1 MSEWI
6 KLIAYAMITL
16 FLGVLL
22 REFGFRGARLFSI
35 LGTVTVIGA
44 LIISVGNASPIGAY
58 LSDGVNKEY
67 ASMILKIIGVGYVSG
82 ICSDICTDLGEMG
95 LSGAVAMIGKIEIVL
110 ISLPCAKEIIE
121 RGLALI

>member
-16 FLGVLL
+16 FLGVMLK
-22 REFGFRGARLFSI
+22 EFGFHGARLFSI

-44 LIISVGNASPIGAY
+44 LVISVGNITTESSSFLNGTDAKYTA
-58 LSDGVNKEY
+58 
-67 ASMILKIIGVGYVSG
+67 MILKIIGIGYFSG
-82 ICSDICTDLGEMG
+82 ICSDICAELGELG
-95 LSGAVAMIGKIEIVL
+95 LSGAVSLIGRIEIIL

-121 RGLALI
+121 RGLEMI

>member
-35 LGTVTVIGA
+35 LGTVTIIGA
-44 LIISVGNASPIGAY
+44 LIIAVGNASPVGVY

-67 ASMILKIIGVGYVSG
+67 IAMILKIIGVGYVSG

-95 LSGAVAMIGKIEIVL
+95 LSGAVAMIGKVEIVL

>member
-16 FLGVLL
+16 FLSVLL

-35 LGTVTVIGA
+35 LGTVTIIGA
-44 LIISVGNASPIGAY
+44 LIIAVGNASPVDVY

-67 ASMILKIIGVGYVSG
+67 IAMILKIIGVGYVSG

>member
-35 LGTVTVIGA
+35 LGTVTIIGA
-44 LIISVGNASPIGAY
+44 LIIAVGNSSPVGVY

-67 ASMILKIIGVGYVSG
+67 IAMILKIIGVGYVSG